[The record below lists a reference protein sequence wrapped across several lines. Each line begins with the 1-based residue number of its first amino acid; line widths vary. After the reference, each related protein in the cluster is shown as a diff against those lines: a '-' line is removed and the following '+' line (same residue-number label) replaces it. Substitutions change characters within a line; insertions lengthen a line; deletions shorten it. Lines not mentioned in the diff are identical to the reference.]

1 MEKWNRFERKLNRKK
16 LSIDQRSKIYFKTRK
31 FIFCRDHSGILL
43 MKTHHLIINFKI
55 IIIKIKNRYA
65 TSTTTKSPR
74 A

>member
-1 MEKWNRFERKLNRKK
+1 MEKWNRFERRFNRKK
-16 LSIDQRSKIYFKTRK
+16 LHIDQRANIYFKIRK
-31 FIFCRDHSGILL
+31 LIKYRNDSNIIL

-55 IIIKIKNRYA
+55 ITTKIKNRYA